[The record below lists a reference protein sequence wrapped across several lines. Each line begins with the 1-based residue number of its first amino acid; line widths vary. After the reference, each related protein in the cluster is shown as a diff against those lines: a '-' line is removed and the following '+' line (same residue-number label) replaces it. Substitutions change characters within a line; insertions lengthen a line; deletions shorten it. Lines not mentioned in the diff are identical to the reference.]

1 MPKPSK
7 PQEQKSSTEEKTNIA
22 DFLDVLNDLLA
33 YFKSTQKGIEHAN
46 SRIVE
51 KYPKF
56 LSKQALFSLQ
66 LDDSVFRETFVTQ
79 ILIFTKA
86 IVDPI
91 GMEQN

>member
-1 MPKPSK
+1 M
-7 PQEQKSSTEEKTNIA
+7 
-22 DFLDVLNDLLA
+22 LNDLLA

-46 SRIVE
+46 ARIVE